1 MAKPSNGMITTL
13 LVGIVIILAIAA
25 GWWYFGVKKAED
37 ERAAAAAASF
47 DQALE
52 RGNKAA
58 KSVND
63 TIKAAERLKK
73 NR

>member
-52 RGNKAA
+52 RGNRAA
-58 KSVND
+58 KSINNTLEGV
-63 TIKAAERLKK
+63 KRLKGK
-73 NR
+73 